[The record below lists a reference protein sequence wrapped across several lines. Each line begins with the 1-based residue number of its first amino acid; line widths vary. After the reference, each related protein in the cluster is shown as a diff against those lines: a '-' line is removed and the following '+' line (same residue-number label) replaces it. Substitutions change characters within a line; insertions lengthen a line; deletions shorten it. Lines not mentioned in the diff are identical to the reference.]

1 MASQSAT
8 VRLGGSL
15 ALRIRHPEPDSAIGN
30 PCPHAAGPHWGRGRA
45 EPGGQQRTAGAVRP
59 GHSQVRGRRSNDHAG
74 SLARDLPE
82 TVPHVTSRRHTSQ
95 PSTTPL
101 TCSVAWVSEVVHGV
115 VNHPSINGMQGVR
128 GSNPLSSTT
137 TTPQLNRRVA
147 SGLSTPPPPLIRAWG
162 TPGHGGQRHRQPL
175 GDYRDHPRLH
185 RLGHVPVA
193 GTDHAALAL
202 ARRPAWWP
210 ISSSIIRAGTPASS
224 NQVAKVCRVWWA
236 PCRSTAS
243 SRGCWAAAGA
253 STGPFGRRR
262 RLLRRRTRP
271 GRSRWWPSRRCGPG
285 R

>member
-137 TTPQLNRRVA
+137 TT
-147 SGLSTPPPPLIRAWG
+147 
-162 TPGHGGQRHRQPL
+162 HRQHSHSRAVCQQIVSTSRHVMAVTLSALTGSGDFGVLRTRGLRENLPTEINREPNRLSL
-175 GDYRDHPRLH
+175 GR
-185 RLGHVPVA
+185 
-193 GTDHAALAL
+193 AA
-202 ARRPAWWP
+202 
-210 ISSSIIRAGTPASS
+210 SSSRA
-224 NQVAKVCRVWWA
+224 
-236 PCRSTAS
+236 RSLVL
-243 SRGCWAAAGA
+243 
-253 STGPFGRRR
+253 PP
-262 RLLRRRTRP
+262 RP
-271 GRSRWWPSRRCGPG
+271 GWRDLAGRCWHARPQPQAPQPTRLRSRAHSAT
-285 R
+285 